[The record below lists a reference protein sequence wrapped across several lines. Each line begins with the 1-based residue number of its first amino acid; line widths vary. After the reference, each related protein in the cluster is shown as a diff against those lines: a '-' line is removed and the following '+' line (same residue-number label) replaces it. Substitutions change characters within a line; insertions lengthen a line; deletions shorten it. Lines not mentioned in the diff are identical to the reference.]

1 MRAYTVKEPAVVA
14 DHYGTAGEV
23 LQAFLQCT
31 QGVDVDIVRG
41 LVEQQHVRLALERE
55 REMQAVTLTAGQ
67 HAALL
72 LLVGTGEVKPAQ
84 VRACVD
90 LTTAYADELRA
101 VGDGLIH
108 CFVRVDVRVHLIDV
122 AHLDCLAYGKRAFVG
137 LLHAHDHAEQGC
149 LACAVG
155 SDNTYNAVRRQH
167 EVQILH
173 QQFVTKRLA
182 YALCID
188 NLVAQTRTVGNEYL
202 KFLLALFLL
211 LVQHAVVGA
220 QTSFG
225 FCLSCFGCHTH
236 PLQFA
241 LQGLAAFAGLLL
253 LHRHARG
260 LLLEP

>member
-1 MRAYTVKEPAVVA
+1 MA

-23 LQAFLQCT
+23 LQALLQCT
-31 QGVDVDIVRG
+31 QGVNINIVRR
-41 LVEQQHVRLALERE
+41 LIEQQHVRLALERE
-55 REMQAVTLTAGQ
+55 GKMQAVALTAGQ

-90 LTTAYADELRA
+90 LPTAYADELRA

-108 CFVRVDVRVHLIDV
+108 GFVRVDVRVHLIDV
-122 AHLDCLAYGKRAFVG
+122 AHLDCLAYGERAFVG
-137 LLHAHDHAEQGC
+137 FLHSHDHAEQSC

-155 SDNTYNAVRRQH
+155 TDYTYNAVRRQH

-173 QQFVTKRLA
+173 QQFVAKRLA
-182 YALCID
+182 YALRID
-188 NLVAQTRTVGNEYL
+188 NFVAQTRTVGDKYL
-202 KFLLALFLL
+202 QFLLALFLL

-220 QTSFG
+220 QT
-225 FCLSCFGCHTH
+225 CLGLSLSGFGCHTH

-253 LHRHARG
+253 LHRHACCF
-260 LLLEP
+260 LLEP